1 MIQIGRYGANMSDLQ
16 IGLISLG
23 VILILILVC
32 FNWWQDRRVR
42 QRMQEHFPEV
52 DEDPLM
58 GGLPATGRREPGL
71 GSLNSPEAG
80 VDETAEA
87 DPVCEA
93 VIDVS
98 FSHPVSGTD
107 LLKAVR
113 TIDKAG
119 EKPVRVLVEHE
130 GGHTLRIREAG
141 AYLSVQ
147 LAVLLANRSG
157 ALTDIEWSHLWTI
170 AQDLAE
176 QFEGTVE
183 GPDQAQILQRAQELD
198 ELCAGLDAQVGLAVR
213 LESARPIN
221 EVTQVV
227 KDVGFLAYGNQL
239 AWMSE
244 AGIPRFTLLFDGVPA
259 GDYHSAGVDR
269 LDLLLDVPRSQADAH
284 AFSRMA
290 CVGRDLAARLN
301 AELVDDQGQ
310 AVHEHADQ
318 AIDEKLHELYQNL
331 ENQGFPAADERTT
344 RLFS

>member
-1 MIQIGRYGANMSDLQ
+1 MSDLQ

-23 VILILILVC
+23 VILILVLVL

-42 QRMQEHFPEV
+42 QRMQEHFPEA

-58 GGLPATGRREPGL
+58 GGLPSADRREPGI
-71 GSLNSPEAG
+71 GSIDVSEPAT
-80 VDETAEA
+80 DELAEA

-93 VIDVS
+93 VIDVA
-98 FSHPVSGTD
+98 FSHPVSGAE
-107 LLKAVR
+107 LQQAVR

-130 GGHTLRIREAG
+130 GGHSLRLREG
-141 AYLSVQ
+141 SSYLSVQ

-176 QFEGTVE
+176 RFEGSVE
-183 GPDQAQILQRAQELD
+183 GPEQAQVLQRAQELD
-198 ELCAGLDAQVGLAVR
+198 EACASLDAQVGLAVR
-213 LESARPIN
+213 MDSARPIL
-221 EVTQVV
+221 EVTEAV
-227 KDVGFLAYGNQL
+227 KEAGFLAYGNQF

-259 GDYHSAGVDR
+259 GDFNSAGVDR
-269 LDLLLDVPRSQADAH
+269 LDLLLDVPRSQSDEH

-290 CVGRDLAARLN
+290 CVGRDLATRLE
-301 AELVDDQGQ
+301 ADLVDDQGRPVQ
-310 AVHEHADQ
+310 ENADQ
-318 AIDEKLHELYQNL
+318 AIDEKLYELYQNL
-331 ENQGFPAADERTT
+331 DRAGFPAAEERTM

>member
-1 MIQIGRYGANMSDLQ
+1 MSDLQ

-23 VILILILVC
+23 VILILVLVC

-58 GGLPATGRREPGL
+58 GGLPSVGRREPGI
-71 GSLNSPEAG
+71 GIAATPEATA
-80 VDETAEA
+80 DEQAEA

-93 VIDVS
+93 VIDVV
-98 FSHPVSGTD
+98 FSHPVSGAD
-107 LLKAVR
+107 LQQVVR
-113 TIDKAG
+113 NIHKAG

-130 GGHTLRIREAG
+130 GGHTLRLRDG
-141 AYLSVQ
+141 NAYLSVQ

-176 QFEGTVE
+176 RFEGSVE
-183 GPDQAQILQRAQELD
+183 GPDQAQVLQRAQELD
-198 ELCAGLDAQVGLAVR
+198 ELCAGLDAQVGLALR
-213 LESARPIN
+213 LGSARPVL
-221 EVTQVV
+221 EVTQAV
-227 KDVGFLAYGNQL
+227 KDAGFLVYGNQL

-244 AGIPRFTLLFDGVPA
+244 AGIPRFTLLFDGIPA
-259 GDYHSAGVDR
+259 GDFHSAGVDR
-269 LDLLLDVPRSQADAH
+269 LDLLLDVPRSQANEH

-290 CVGRDLAARLN
+290 CVGRDLAVRLE
-301 AELVDDQGQ
+301 ATLVDDQGQ
-310 AVHEHADQ
+310 PVLETADQ
-318 AIDEKLHELYQNL
+318 AIDEQLYDLYLNL
-331 ENQGFPAADERTT
+331 ENAGFPAADERTI